1 MVGIEG
7 FPKTYDMFLLCGDQ
21 KVLVAIERGN

>member
-7 FPKTYDMFLLCGDQ
+7 FPKTYDMSPFYGDP